1 MTIQSIASILESWAP
16 LEFAENY
23 DNVGLITGDRHAAV
37 TGVLIC
43 LDSTEYVVREALD
56 LGCNMIIAHH
66 PILFKG
72 LKKITGDNYV
82 ERTIIQAIRNEIAIY
97 ALHTNLDNIISGVNS
112 KIGQLLGLQN
122 VQILQPRP
130 GSRHEEN
137 ITGAGLIGHLPNP
150 ISGIEFL
157 QRTKEQLQLSFIKH
171 TGIPDQPISTVAVCG
186 GAGSFLIPLALQS
199 GANAFLT
206 ADLKYHEYFDAEGR
220 LLLLDVGH
228 YESERFTIN
237 LVEEFLKPKVNG
249 TPIYKTRLS
258 TNPVYYFV

>member
-1 MTIQSIASILESWAP
+1 MTIQSIISILESWAP
-16 LEFAENY
+16 LEFAEDY

-43 LDSTEYVVREALD
+43 LDSTEYVVSEAFER
-56 LGCNMIIAHH
+56 GCNMIIAHH
-66 PILFKG
+66 PILFRG

-82 ERTIIQAIRNEIAIY
+82 ERTIIQAIRNDIAIY
-97 ALHTNLDNIISGVNS
+97 AVHTNLDNIISGVNS
-112 KIGQLLGLQN
+112 KIGQLLGLQH

-137 ITGAGLIGHLPNP
+137 MTGAGLIGTLPNP

-157 QRTKEQLQLSFIKH
+157 QQAKDQLQLSLIKH
-171 TGIPDQPISTVAVCG
+171 TVIPDQRISTVAVCG

-199 GANAFLT
+199 GADAFLT

-220 LLLLDVGH
+220 LLLMDVGH

-237 LVEEFLKPKVNG
+237 LVEEYLKLRVPE
-249 TPIYKTRLS
+249 TTIYKTRLS